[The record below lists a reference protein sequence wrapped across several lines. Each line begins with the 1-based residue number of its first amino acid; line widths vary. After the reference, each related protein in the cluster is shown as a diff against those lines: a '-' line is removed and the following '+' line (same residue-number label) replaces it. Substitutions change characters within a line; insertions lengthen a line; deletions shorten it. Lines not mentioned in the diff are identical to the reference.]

1 MCAAVEYLRKGQK
14 DLFWKKCC
22 GFLDLRIEEF
32 MHIQERLLLE
42 QIKLISNTPIGKHF
56 LGEHMPRSVEEFR
69 WKVPITTYE
78 NYDQFFAC
86 DDRSYPDTA
95 VWSHTSGR
103 SGKYKWIPYTRRA
116 YQKLGERVLS
126 GVVLAAARERGDI
139 RLKEGDVLVYN
150 TPPRPYISG
159 VVLRALGDEFN
170 FRFVPEMENTEDMDF
185 QERIKMGFSEGM
197 RSGIDILGSMSAVLV
212 KMGEQFAEGAQT
224 AKLSPAML
232 HPTTMTRMIRGY
244 LRAKMEGRPML
255 PRDLWQLKAMP
266 CGGADTGI
274 YRDKI
279 SYYWGVEPYEQYGST
294 EEGAIATQIW
304 NKKYMTFFPDAAFY
318 EFIPEEEFNEWKRD
332 PFYTPKTV
340 LLDEVV
346 PNKRYEVV
354 LTNFYGKPLLRYRT
368 YDIIEFPLVDDSE
381 TGVHLPQMSFVGRA
395 MDFIDL
401 AGWTGL
407 IDERMVWQAIVN
419 TGIKYVDW
427 AIRKEAADSKP
438 YLRLYIEPID
448 LFESEPIQQKVH
460 EALKELNPFY
470 ADYENMLEKRA
481 LEVTL
486 LTPGTFQSYMVEK
499 QKAGADLAH
508 LKPAHMNAP
517 EDVIQM
523 LLDCSGDCGSMN

>member
-1 MCAAVEYLRKGQK
+1 MTAAVEYLRKGQK
-14 DLFWKKCC
+14 ELFWKKCC
-22 GFLDLRIEEF
+22 GFLDLTIDEF

-42 QIKLISNTPIGKHF
+42 QIKLISDNPVGKHF
-56 LGEHMPRSVEEFR
+56 LGEPAPRSIEEFR

-78 NYDQFFAC
+78 NYEQFFENEN
-86 DDRSYPDTA
+86 RSYPDTVA
-95 VWSHTSGR
+95 WSHTSGR
-103 SGKYKWIPYTRRA
+103 SGKYKWVPYTRRS

-126 GVVLAAARERGDI
+126 GIVLAAAHERGDI
-139 RLKEGDVLVYN
+139 RIKEGDVLVYN

-159 VVLRALGDEFN
+159 IVLQALGEEFH
-170 FRFVPEMENTEDMDF
+170 FHFVPDMDKTEDMEF
-185 QERIKMGFSEGM
+185 QARIAKGFSEGM

-212 KMGEQFAEGAQT
+212 KMGEQFAKGANSR
-224 AKLSPAML
+224 KLSPAML
-232 HPTTMTRMIRGY
+232 NPRILFRMVRGAI
-244 LRAKMEGRPML
+244 RAKMAGRPML
-255 PRDLWQLKAMP
+255 PRDLWKIKAMP

-279 SYYWGVEPYEQYGST
+279 TYYWGVEPYEQYGST
-294 EEGAIATQIW
+294 EEGAIATQLW

-318 EFIPEEEFNEWKRD
+318 EFIPEEEWIEWKRD
-332 PFYTPKTV
+332 PFYIPKTV
-340 LLDEVV
+340 LFNEVV
-346 PNKRYEVV
+346 PNKRYEIVI
-354 LTNFYGKPLLRYRT
+354 TNLYGKPLLRYRT
-368 YDIIEFPLVDDSE
+368 YDIIEFPVIDDPE

-427 AIRKEAADSKP
+427 AIRKETADNKP

-448 LFESEPIQQKVH
+448 IFESEPIQQKVH
-460 EALKELNPFY
+460 AAMKDLNPFY
-470 ADYENMLEKRA
+470 ADYENMLEKRP

-486 LTPGTFQSYMVEK
+486 LAPGTFQSYMVEK
-499 QKAGADLAH
+499 QKAGADLSH

-523 LLDCSGDCGSMN
+523 LLNCSGGCKSMN